1 MKMFPLAVPAL
12 ILGLAFGSV
21 AMNPAHAAE
30 RFTLSFPSREIAGSL
45 EEAAI
50 HRIKVPF
57 EDGATELSK
66 SAESTFLSDLL
77 RLQNG
82 LPRTGP
88 ILVAIEYRAGDAEAA
103 DLSYRRLN
111 WLRSAIIAKQ
121 AAFSTDRVVIA
132 AFARADAPP
141 GTEVLVLPVELEL
154 AADPEDDG
162 GLRAVALDSAFMG
175 PVFIRLDDADDAA
188 VASSVPAGPPPAAAA
203 ADPASTSEG
212 QPTTPAA
219 PSEPGAPVD
228 TADAGG
234 EAVQPPAPGTQ
245 PSAAVAYKAVWC
257 PAPDRPLDDFYPGG
271 PIVPCGDDRP

>member
-50 HRIKVPF
+50 QRIKAPF

-66 SAESTFLSDLL
+66 SAEATFLSDLL

-132 AFARADAPP
+132 AFALADAPKE
-141 GTEVLVLPVELEL
+141 TEVLVLPVELEL

-188 VASSVPAGPPPAAAA
+188 VASSAPASPPPAAV
-203 ADPASTSEG
+203 DPASTSEG
-212 QPTTPAA
+212 QPPAPAA
-219 PSEPGAPVD
+219 PSGPAAPAD

-234 EAVQPPAPGTQ
+234 EAVQPPAPTAR